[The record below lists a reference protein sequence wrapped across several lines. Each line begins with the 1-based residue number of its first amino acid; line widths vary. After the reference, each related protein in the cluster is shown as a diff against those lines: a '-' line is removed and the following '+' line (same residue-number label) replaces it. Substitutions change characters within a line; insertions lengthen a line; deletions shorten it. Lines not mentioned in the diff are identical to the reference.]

1 MAMTESDDVE
11 NITEG
16 KYVYWMNQD
25 DDIARGQLGEVCE
38 VVDDDTVKV
47 RFAGVKMKI
56 SPQKLNVSDLQ
67 KGTFVHSTLN
77 DHDFDTIGQVLDLE
91 DGKLVVEI
99 KGEKVNIKPKYLMRC
114 DFQCGMYVY
123 WTNSDDDIPKGHM
136 GIVIQDLN
144 DEGRVKVNFPKGC
157 WRFKPSQM
165 VRAHIQPMS
174 YVQWTSHDD
183 DIAKGEI
190 GQVLTEEL
198 DDEGRVKVQFSK
210 GAWRFK
216 PSALFLH
223 EMQLGAFVTWS
234 KHDNDIEKGDV
245 GQVVGIKVE
254 EGRLR
259 VQFPKGR
266 WTFKANT
273 LKLHHVQPGM
283 FVNWTCSDGD
293 IPRGD
298 IGEVVR
304 LREGKNRVGVQWPR
318 GNWSI
323 KPKELKKL
331 PFQRGDRVQWN
342 SADDDIPEGDI
353 GLVIGINYKE
363 EAGDRLYVQWTKG
376 RWGMKPKTL
385 KSIGLDADAINQL
398 KVTFKRFDK
407 NGDGKLTL
415 EELTSVLGRL
425 GDGEGGLSED
435 DCQQLF
441 EGLDKDS
448 DGKLTSSEFIDYVFG
463 GQATGSQRKLLGEGF
478 GLEDLVGLDE
488 ESEDEDDDN
497 PNDSNNGGG
506 GNVVENP
513 PPAVVSNDPAIMEG
527 IGPETEV
534 SPAEWASAMLAVGVC
549 RQAALESFDG
559 CQAALGKEGN
569 LLLQDLAAELN
580 GVGGG
585 PGVEELRDA
594 IGKVKCGT
602 VSAVDLDTPAE
613 ESDLER
619 ELATKT
625 GIDGLLYYLSCE
637 KKSLDDAAGEIE
649 NAKLTALETTVLSSM
664 DGDALV
670 EAAKAQAQ
678 EPMALSALSS
688 WQRARENC
696 RKEVNAIIESCKG
709 SGEKYTDPTWNPIED
724 SNSVMYVDH
733 EKPGW
738 DCTVRTPSGWKRA
751 QEMRDDYKLFEDNG
765 NFNDIHQGSTGDCY
779 LLGGLASVAANRKTF
794 FRQVFI
800 AYDAEVGV
808 FGLLFCKDS
817 HFTYVVVDDYLAT
830 RSDGRTPQFGRSTDS
845 SELWVPILEKAF
857 FKHYTCIEMCDGGHG
872 TEAMFSFVGGVTGR
886 YDVGDDEYDHPEKF
900 FEKLQRALKS
910 GELMTTGFREPSKGK
925 YANMGGGAEGQ
936 CGEKGLPFGLHGG
949 HCYSLLRVVE
959 ANDTRLLCMRNPWAH
974 GEWTGPW
981 GDKSEEWTDEMKEA
995 CGLTTKDD
1003 GVFWMAVEDFVQV
1016 ASRAN
1021 FARTFGPSWQT
1032 VKAYN
1037 RFSDTPL
1044 RARAKKAYQAQDDAE
1059 ISFQKGDTIEVIE
1072 VQGYW
1077 AKGKV
1082 ERTGEEGFYR
1092 AKDAEMKT
1100 ASVYKYEFSVSDIA
1114 DEAPVILTLM
1124 RENQKQ
1130 CREWNKRKEDGV
1142 NYKNTKY
1149 SSGYWFIFNSKGKRV
1164 AKQRCGSRHVW
1175 QYVPSGDGPYTV
1187 YITCPAGNG
1196 KRFSVQGFAPHGSM
1210 QLKEIEC
1217 SYSEFLDRCG

>member
-1 MAMTESDDVE
+1 MATTESDDVE

-16 KYVYWMNQD
+16 KYVYWMGTN
-25 DDIARGQLGEVCE
+25 DDISRDQIGEVYK
-38 VVDDDTVKV
+38 VTDDQVKV
-47 RFAGVKMKI
+47 KFAGGKI
-56 SPQKLNVSDLQ
+56 KVSPHKLNVSDLQ
-67 KGTFVHSTLN
+67 KGTFVHSSLD

-91 DGKLVVEI
+91 DSKLLVEI
-99 KGEKVNIKPKYLMRC
+99 KGEKMKIKPKYLMKC

-123 WTNSDDDIPKGHM
+123 WTSADDDIPKGHM
-136 GIVIQDLN
+136 GIVVDDLN
-144 DEGRVKVNFPKGC
+144 DEGRVRVQFPKGT

-165 VRAHIQPMS
+165 VRAHIQPQS

-190 GQVLTEEL
+190 GTVLSDEL
-198 DDEGRVKVQFSK
+198 NDEGRVRVQFSK
-210 GAWRFK
+210 GKWRFK
-216 PSALFLH
+216 PSELFLH

-234 KHDNDIEKGDV
+234 KHDDDIEKGDV

-259 VQFPKGR
+259 VEFSKGR
-266 WTFKANT
+266 WTFKANS
-273 LKLHHVQPGM
+273 LKMHHVQPGM
-283 FVNWTCSDGD
+283 FVTWTASDSD

-304 LREGKNRVGVQWPR
+304 MREGKNRVGVQWPQ

-331 PFQRGDRVQWN
+331 PFQRGDRVQWT
-342 SADDDIPEGDI
+342 SSDDDIPEGDI
-353 GLVIGINYKE
+353 GIVMGIQYKE
-363 EAGDRLYVQWTKG
+363 DKGHRLYVQWTKG
-376 RWGMKPKTL
+376 RWGMLPKRL
-385 KSIGLDADAINQL
+385 KSIGLDAAAINQL

-425 GDGEGGLSED
+425 GDGEGALSEE

-441 EGLDKDS
+441 EGLDKDGN
-448 DGKLTSSEFIDYVFG
+448 GKLTASEFIDYVFG

-478 GLEDLVGLDE
+478 GLEDLVGMDE
-488 ESEDEDDDN
+488 EDDEDEDDDN
-497 PNDSNNGGG
+497 PNDDNNNSG
-506 GNVVENP
+506 GNVIEDP

-549 RQAALESFDG
+549 RQAALESFDS
-559 CQAALGKEGN
+559 CQQALGKEGN
-569 LLLQDLAAELN
+569 LLLQDLATELN

-613 ESDLER
+613 ECDFER

-670 EAAKAQAQ
+670 EAAKAQVQ

-696 RKEVNAIIESCKG
+696 RKEVNAIIESCKS
-709 SGEKYTDPTWNPIED
+709 SGEKYTDPTWNPLED
-724 SNSVMYVDH
+724 DKSVLYVDH

-738 DCTVRTPSGWKRA
+738 DCTVGKPAGWKRA
-751 QEMRDDYKLFEDNG
+751 QEMRDDYKLFQDNG
-765 NFNDIHQGSTGDCY
+765 SFNDIDQGRTGDCY
-779 LLGGLASVAANRKTF
+779 LLGGLASIAANRKTF
-794 FRQVFI
+794 FRQVFV
-800 AYDAEVGV
+800 AYDMEVGV

-817 HFTYVVVDDYLAT
+817 HFTYVIVDDILAT
-830 RSDGRTPQFGRSTDS
+830 ASDGREPRYAASVDR
-845 SELWVPILEKAF
+845 SELWLCILEKAF

-872 TEAMFSFVGGVTGR
+872 VEAIVSFVGGVTGR
-886 YDVGDDEYDHPEKF
+886 YNVGDDEFDHPEKF
-900 FEKLQRALKS
+900 FGKLQHALQS
-910 GELMTTGFREPSKGK
+910 GELMTTGFQEPSKGK

-981 GDKSEEWTDEMKEA
+981 GDKSEEWNDEMREA
-995 CGLTTKDD
+995 CGMTSKDD

-1016 ASRAN
+1016 SHKAA
-1021 FARTFGPSWQT
+1021 FTRTFGPSWQS
-1032 VKAYN
+1032 VKSYN
-1037 RFSDTPL
+1037 RFSNEPL
-1044 RARAKKAYQAQDDAE
+1044 RARAKKPYQAQDDAE
-1059 ISFQKGDTIEVIE
+1059 ISFQKGDMLEVLE

-1077 AKGKV
+1077 SRGKV
-1082 ERTGEEGFYR
+1082 EKTGEEGFYR
-1092 AKDAEMKT
+1092 TKDAEMKT
-1100 ASVYKYEFSVSDIA
+1100 ASCYKYEFSLSDMA
-1114 DEAPVILTLM
+1114 DEAPVLLALM

-1130 CREWNKRKEDGV
+1130 CREWNKRKEDGM
-1142 NYKNTKY
+1142 NYKNYKY
-1149 SSGYWFIFNSKGKRV
+1149 STGYWFIFNSAGKRV
-1164 AKQRCGSRHVW
+1164 AKQRINARHVW
-1175 QYVPSGDGPYTV
+1175 QYLPTGDGPYTV

-1210 QLKEIEC
+1210 RLKQLEC
-1217 SYSEFLDRCG
+1217 SYSDFLDQCG